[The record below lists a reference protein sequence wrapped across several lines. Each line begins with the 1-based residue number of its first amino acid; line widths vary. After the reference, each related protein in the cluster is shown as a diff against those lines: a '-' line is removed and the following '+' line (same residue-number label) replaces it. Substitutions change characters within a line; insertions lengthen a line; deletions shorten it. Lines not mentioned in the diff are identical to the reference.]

1 MPIKLPT
8 TPRQLDH
15 HRVDH
20 ALFHAVGLGRHG
32 DPDAGVLRPDGTM
45 LAPKNSDDF
54 VSGSHYDQG
63 RIERLPH

>member
-1 MPIKLPT
+1 M
-8 TPRQLDH
+8 RS
-15 HRVDH
+15 VS
-20 ALFHAVGLGRHG
+20 G
-32 DPDAGVLRPDGTM
+32 DTGIPMRVLRPDGTM